1 MAPFCDEVA
10 RLDSAKLGN
19 WLIQKGTEM
28 GERDWK
34 EEQRTVLNRLFD
46 SVFERRE
53 ASGDEIGADIHRL
66 GTVKQLKT
74 TVEQEAFSVSGVVR
88 R

>member
-1 MAPFCDEVA
+1 MAPFCDEAA
-10 RLDSAKLGN
+10 RLDSAKLVG
-19 WLIQKGTEM
+19 LIQQGTAM

-53 ASGDEIGADIHRL
+53 ASEDEIGADIHRL
-66 GTVKQLKT
+66 RTVEQLKT
-74 TVEQEAFSVSGVVR
+74 TVKQEAASVSGLVR

>member
-1 MAPFCDEVA
+1 MSPFCDEAA
-10 RLDSAKLGN
+10 RLDSAKLGD
-19 WLIQKGTEM
+19 WLIQKGTAM

-53 ASGDEIGADIHRL
+53 ASEDEIGADIHRL
-66 GTVKQLKT
+66 RTVEQLKT
-74 TVEQEAFSVSGVVR
+74 TVKQEAASVSGLVR